1 MFELPMIRVDDKEY
15 LERLQK
21 GEFFMRSSLYYQGLD
36 GKDTARSDPF
46 DGAIPATGN
55 NGFPFSQLG
64 FSDIRNPRIMMG
76 NTFIKCFFRYNKMNC
91 GKLQEGIYILCL
103 TTDVR
108 KALSDFASS
117 YALIILSPAQF
128 VEQVSKACEKEGLA
142 LYCSDA
148 EYRTPEELQQ
158 IGADFIMGRSK
169 RHPSFYKRTSF
180 QNQQEFRFCVR
191 LPYKH
196 ISEVKTSNGIEYQL
210 IDSKA
215 KEETYTLKIGSLE
228 NISCIMPVLE
238 MLSYPVIVDTNKKMV
253 SFLKGVSY
261 EEIERQRD

>member
-36 GKDTARSDPF
+36 DDDTARSDPF

-55 NGFPFSQLG
+55 SSFHFSQLG
-64 FSDIRNPRIMMG
+64 ISDVRNLRIMMG
-76 NTFIKCFFRYNKMNC
+76 HTFIKCFFYYNKMEC
-91 GKLQEGIYILCL
+91 RKLQEGVYILYL
-103 TTDVR
+103 TTGAR

-128 VEQVSKACEKEGLA
+128 VEQVSKACDREGVDLW
-142 LYCSDA
+142 YSDV
-148 EYRTPEELQQ
+148 EYRTTEELRQ
-158 IGADFIMGRSK
+158 IKVDFMMGHYNK
-169 RHPSFYKRTSF
+169 HPSFYKRKDF

-228 NISCIMPVLE
+228 NISCIMPVSE
-238 MLSYPVIVDTNKKMV
+238 MLSYPVIVNMNNKVV
-253 SFLKGVSY
+253 SFLKEVSY
-261 EEIERQRD
+261 EEIEGQRS